1 MENNTQLISNLTA
14 LDRKEGEMWFSLLI
28 MICFFAFVGIVI
40 FGIKKMI
47 SLLSNEQIIIV
58 RDVSDS
64 PEKDVEDR

>member
-1 MENNTQLISNLTA
+1 
-14 LDRKEGEMWFSLLI
+14 MWFSLLI

-64 PEKDVEDR
+64 TEKDVEDR